1 MRFLLCGLLL
11 LLLQGSEPWAD
22 GAAEYRAGRYP
33 QAFAALAAAAREA
46 APEPPPELLHDLALA
61 ALRVGRFT
69 DAQAA
74 ATQMRERGG
83 ERFAAAQAFLL
94 GSIGWAR
101 SERAEA
107 AARLRDAEPG
117 AWDSAIRGAE
127 QARDGWSAAAASRD
141 DWPAA
146 RRNVERA
153 LRRIDELRR
162 AQAEQQREM
171 KRTSKSDPEPLPP
184 PDQPEPEPGTE
195 QAPHEP
201 QVAPLPPEQV
211 QRLFDRLLAKEREKL
226 AQREAERS
234 SRPSTVERDW

>member
-1 MRFLLCGLLL
+1 MANIPSQRTAFERAPRFGWLGGWLCLLL
-11 LLLQGSEPWAD
+11 PLCSL
-22 GAAEYRAGRYP
+22 AAEP
-33 QAFAALAAAAREA
+33 T
-46 APEPPPELLHDLALA
+46 PHP
-61 ALRVGRFT
+61 
-69 DAQAA
+69 AQA
-74 ATQMRERGG
+74 
-83 ERFAAAQAFLL
+83 
-94 GSIGWAR
+94 IV
-101 SERAEA
+101 ERAAIDVRTDPEA
-107 AARLRDAEPG
+107 
-117 AWDSAIRGAE
+117 S
-127 QARDGWSAAAASRD
+127 
-141 DWPAA
+141 